1 MHSLIVWEND
11 TFETD
16 LPLSAISDVIANQE
30 SIVWLDITNP
40 TEQDIALLLEEFGFH
55 PLAVEDAVRLQD
67 RPKIDVYATYYYIL
81 FYAAYYNELKDEI
94 DLQPLSLFIGHNYL
108 VTVHPGDMPHIADV
122 RIRWQAPGIPLKNKV
137 GSLAHE
143 LLDGIVDGY
152 FPVIDKI
159 AERIED
165 VEGWIFESFEHVKI
179 ETIFDLRKD
188 LLTLRLV
195 LAPERDVLNT
205 LLRRE
210 LQIFKPKDI
219 AYLRDVYDHIAR
231 VLDSTDI
238 YRDMLSTALDSYL
251 SIQSNTLNQSVRILT
266 IASIILMVDALIA
279 GIYGMNFALMPELHW
294 TFGYPMA
301 LLLMVV
307 VSATLLWFF
316 RYKKWL

>member
-11 TFETD
+11 NFETD
-16 LPLSAISDVIANQE
+16 LPLSAISGVIANQE
-30 SIVWLDITNP
+30 SIAWLDITNP
-40 TEQDIALLLEEFGFH
+40 TEQDITLLLEEFKFH

-159 AERIED
+159 AERIEA

-179 ETIFDLRKD
+179 ETIFDLRKE

-210 LQIFKPKDI
+210 LQIFKPKDV

-266 IASIILMVDALIA
+266 IASIILMADALIA
-279 GIYGMNFALMPELHW
+279 GIYGMNFVFMPELHW
-294 TFGYPMA
+294 TFGYPIA

-307 VSATLLWFF
+307 VSAALLWFF
-316 RYKKWL
+316 RHKKWL